1 MDNLNNILIKLP
13 GEIGKK
19 IESLPD
25 NVLSSMEEIRIK
37 TGKPIYI
44 LSRGIEYK
52 IESDSGKGIEKEMLQ
67 TIFSSILSYSVY
79 AYQEELANGYVT
91 IEGGHRVGICG
102 RAVVEN
108 QKIKTIKDISS
119 INIRRSREIIGVSD
133 PCMRFVLKNKQ
144 ELFNTIIVS
153 PPKCGKTTLLRD
165 MIRNISHVGLKVGLC
180 DERSEISGTYNGK
193 AHFNLGSR
201 TDVLDGCPKEQGM
214 MMLIR
219 SMSPDV
225 IATDEIGKKEDVQG
239 LEAALCAGIHILTTI
254 HGTHYEDL
262 LNSGIGSLVGENMFQ
277 RIIYLSNR
285 PATGSILSIRDGK
298 NNQIF

>member
-262 LNSGIGSLVGENMFQ
+262 LNSGIGSLVEENMFQ